1 MVLDDNAE
9 RKLQHIDV
17 VLKEDVEGPLT
28 TLLECVHIPHQA
40 LIDAGP
46 EDVDTRVKFLG
57 KKLSVPLIISGM
69 TGGAPGTEKINA
81 ALASIAE
88 EEGLALGVGSQRAAL
103 ENPNLEY
110 TFKVVREVAP
120 TAPVIANIGA
130 AEVVKYPPAR
140 VLKAVEMID
149 ADALAVH
156 LNLAQEAAQPE
167 GTPSM
172 RGIIKSLEKLVLE
185 SPVPVIVKEVG
196 NGLSKEVVSTLKSV
210 GIKHFDVEGAGGT
223 NWVKVEMYRAMK
235 AGDRVKEGIARN
247 LLTWGI
253 PTAASI
259 IEVRNA
265 APNAYIIG
273 SGGIRTAVDAVKA
286 IVIGA
291 DVAGMALPFLKAYA
305 SGRLREFTKALI
317 HSFRMAV
324 LMAGARNMEELKRLK
339 PIITPPLTHWVS
351 TRGLKPGHYLT
362 Y

>member
-28 TLLECVHIPHQA
+28 TLLECIHIPHQA

-46 EDVDTRVKFLG
+46 EDVDTRVMFLG
-57 KKLSVPLIISGM
+57 KELAAPIVISGM

-81 ALASIAE
+81 ALASVAE

-103 ENPNLEY
+103 ENPDLEY
-110 TFKVVREVAP
+110 TFRVVREVAP
-120 TAPVIANIGA
+120 TTPIIANIGA
-130 AEVVKYPPAR
+130 AEVIKYPPTR
-140 VLKAVEMID
+140 ILKAVEMID
-149 ADALAVH
+149 ADAIAVH

-172 RGIIKSLEKLVLE
+172 KGILQSLEKLILE

-196 NGLSKEVVSTLKSV
+196 NGLSKEVARLLRSV
-210 GIKHFDVEGAGGT
+210 GIRYFDVEGAGGT

-235 AGDRVKEGIARN
+235 AGDHIKEGIAKN

-265 APNAYIIG
+265 APDAYIIG
-273 SGGIRTAVDAVKA
+273 SGGIRTAVDVVKA
-286 IVIGA
+286 IVVGA
-291 DVAGMALPFLKAYA
+291 DAAGMALPFLRAYA
-305 SGRLREFTKALI
+305 SNRLREFAKALI

-324 LMAGARNMEELKRLK
+324 LMTGARNVEELKRLK
-339 PIITPPLTHWVS
+339 PVITPPLTYWVS
-351 TRGLKPGHYLT
+351 ARGLRPGHYLT

>member
-1 MVLDDNAE
+1 MVLDNNAE

-17 VLKEDVEGPLT
+17 ALKEDVEGPLT
-28 TLLECVHIPHQA
+28 TLLECIHIPHQA
-40 LIDAGP
+40 LIDADP
-46 EDVDTRVKFLG
+46 EDVDIKVRFLG
-57 KKLSVPLIISGM
+57 KELAAPLIISGM

-81 ALASIAE
+81 ALASVAE

-120 TAPVIANIGA
+120 TAPIIANIGA
-130 AEVVKYPPAR
+130 AEVVKYPPSKI
-140 VLKAVEMID
+140 LKVVEMID

-156 LNLAQEAAQPE
+156 LNPAQEAAQPE

-172 RGIIKSLEKLVLE
+172 KGIIKSLEKLVQE
-185 SPVPVIVKEVG
+185 SPVPVMVKEVG
-196 NGLSKEVVSTLKSV
+196 NGLSKETANTLRSI

-223 NWVKVEMYRAMK
+223 NWVKVEMYRAVR
-235 AGDRVKEGIARN
+235 AGDRVKEGIAKN

-265 APNAYIIG
+265 APDAYIIG
-273 SGGIRTAVDAVKA
+273 SGGIRTAIDAVKA

-291 DVAGMALPFLKAYA
+291 DAAGMALPFLKAYA
-305 SGRLREFTKALI
+305 SGELREFTKALI

-324 LMAGARNMEELKRLK
+324 LMTGSRNMEELKRLK
-339 PIITPPLTHWVS
+339 PVITPPLTHWIS
-351 TRGLKPGHYLT
+351 ARNLKPGHYLT